1 MSMWTH
7 AVPGSDVTQR
17 ARASAL
23 TLWAIGVLV
32 SLGLAGCAGMP
43 AGDPLQVTVA
53 GVEPLQG
60 EGMELRMMV
69 KLRVQNPNDMQVDYD
84 GAYVRL
90 TVQDKTFATGV
101 SDARG
106 TVPRFGEA
114 VVEVPV
120 TVSMLNVM
128 RHVIGAMDDEAAPP
142 DKVRYSLEGKLHG
155 SGFSSLRFRSQ
166 GEFTL
171 PGAPPAPHA
180 TPP

>member
-1 MSMWTH
+1 MWTR
-7 AVPGSDVTQR
+7 AAPGNEVTKR
-17 ARASAL
+17 TSSSAA
-23 TLWAIGVLV
+23 TRWFIGALV

-43 AGDPLQVTVA
+43 ARDPLQVTVA

-69 KLRVQNPNDMQVDYD
+69 KLRVQNPNDAQIDYD

-106 TVPRFGEA
+106 AVPRFGEA
-114 VVEVPV
+114 VVAVPV

-128 RHVIGAMDDEAAPP
+128 RHVIGAMDDKTAPP

-155 SGFSSLRFRSQ
+155 TGFSSLRFKSQ

-171 PGAPPAPHA
+171 PGAPQAPDS

>member
-1 MSMWTH
+1 
-7 AVPGSDVTQR
+7 
-17 ARASAL
+17 L

-69 KLRVQNPNDMQVDYD
+69 KLRVQNPNDAQVDYD

-106 TVPRFGEA
+106 TVPRFAEA
-114 VVEVPV
+114 VVAVPV
-120 TVSMLNVM
+120 TVSMLNVV
-128 RHVIGAMDDEAAPP
+128 RQFIGAMDDKAAPP

-155 SGFSSLRFRSQ
+155 TGFSALRFKSQ

-171 PGAPPAPHA
+171 PGTPQVADSAPP
-180 TPP
+180 